1 MIKREII
8 IGFTIGLLMNIVGF
22 ILCIFIFSTLSS
34 RELSFIEMIKVS
46 VNNDSLGSLI
56 ALGAI
61 PNLII
66 FFLFLRKNNV
76 YRARGVLL
84 ATLIAAICIAISK
97 FGGS

>member
-1 MIKREII
+1 MIKKEILI
-8 IGFTIGLLMNIVGF
+8 GLLSGLLINGIGFTLFV
-22 ILCIFIFSTLSS
+22 FIFSMLSRQQLTFAETITAS
-34 RELSFIEMIKVS
+34 IS
-46 VNNDSLGSLI
+46 NGSLGGLI

-84 ATLIAAICIAISK
+84 ASLIAAICIAISK
-97 FGGS
+97 FG